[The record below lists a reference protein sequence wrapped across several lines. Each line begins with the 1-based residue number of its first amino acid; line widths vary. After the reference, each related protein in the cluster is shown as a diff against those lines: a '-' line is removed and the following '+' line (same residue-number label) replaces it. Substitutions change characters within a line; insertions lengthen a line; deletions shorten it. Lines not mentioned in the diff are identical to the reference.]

1 MKTKANILIAENEGV
16 IAKDLERIL
25 KKFGYAVCAMAFS
38 GEEAVKKAQEKKP
51 DLVLTDVLLEY
62 EMDGIEAACRIHSR
76 LNIPV
81 IFIASVSDKKT
92 VEMAKEAEP
101 YGFIIKP
108 FEEKLL
114 YTTIEMALYRHR
126 MKWSNME
133 EREDHVLQR
142 TNNGNNN
149 TSEAGLRADW
159 TRATFIV
166 RKEHVEKIKDLA
178 YWNRKKVKEVVEEAL
193 RSYLENKIITPGLRN
208 KS

>member
-1 MKTKANILIAENEGV
+1 MKIKANILIAENEGV

-25 KKFGYAVCAMAFS
+25 KKFGYAVSAMAFS
-38 GEEAVKKAQEKKP
+38 GEEAVQKAKEKKP
-51 DLVLTDVLLEY
+51 DLVLTDVILER
-62 EMDGIEAACRIHSR
+62 EMDGIEAARQIHSR
-76 LNIPV
+76 FNIPV

-92 VEMAKEAEP
+92 VERAKEAEP

-133 EREDHVLQR
+133 EQGGRGAQQR
-142 TNNGNNN
+142 NNGNNA
-149 TSEAGLRADW
+149 SDAGLKADW

-178 YWNRKKVKEVVEEAL
+178 YWNRKKVKEIVDEAL
-193 RSYLENKIITPGLRN
+193 RSYLENKIISPGIR
-208 KS
+208 KEF